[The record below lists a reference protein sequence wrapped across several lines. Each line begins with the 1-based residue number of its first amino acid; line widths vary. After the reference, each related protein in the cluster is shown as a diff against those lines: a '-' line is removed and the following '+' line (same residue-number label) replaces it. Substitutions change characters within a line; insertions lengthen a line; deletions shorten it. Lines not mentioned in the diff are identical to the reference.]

1 MSQRAPTHLSTTSR
15 RWSYMLRVLLYVNR
29 EVTMQGSQQQQAVVT
44 NTGYVSQ
51 PYQTTSEVSSYA
63 NRQSTVI
70 GILLIIMGVL
80 SIVFNIVD
88 LAVGANYNCYSDV
101 IVILSGQSL
110 GIIGHGFWCGTMV
123 SGVVMVSFVDIG

>member
-1 MSQRAPTHLSTTSR
+1 
-15 RWSYMLRVLLYVNR
+15 
-29 EVTMQGSQQQQAVVT
+29 MQGSQQQQAVVT

-88 LAVGANYNCYSDV
+88 LAIGTKSHYTYSYSFSYLY
-101 IVILSGQSL
+101 LSVWSL
-110 GIIGHGFWCGTMV
+110 GIVGHGFWCSAMV
-123 SGVVMVSFVDIG
+123 SGVQRWN